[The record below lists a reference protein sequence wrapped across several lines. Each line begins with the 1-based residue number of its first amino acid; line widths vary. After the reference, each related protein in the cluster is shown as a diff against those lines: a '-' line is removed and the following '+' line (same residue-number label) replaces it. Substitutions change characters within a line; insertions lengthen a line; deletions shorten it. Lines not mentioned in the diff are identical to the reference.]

1 MIIFD
6 TFEVQLRFLVYQN
19 GELARDFVPSAAYMF
34 GMDMVPMRYVDSI
47 SFQDGVIECVRKG
60 DDAAG
65 LSLLW
70 PVEGVGTFLLP
81 TTRLPERQEP
91 YILNLELARA
101 RLMQVTLKREDWAL
115 FEETDKLA
123 DQAHEAQ
130 NLFIA
135 SLQHIS
141 NPAKASVL
149 ADQAL
154 QKAMLFSEKLS
165 LRYAEQYL
173 ALRLKGRGLGRQ
185 SLGCTVDLARI
196 SDEKYRQWL
205 LEMFSFVTVPACWK
219 SIEKEPKRYD
229 FSAID
234 ECMDHLA
241 GKHLAMSCGP
251 LLRFDPTMV
260 PDWMLKSKME
270 FEKIREQA
278 YEFIHKIVTRYSKY
292 VHYWPVISG
301 MNAWNCFGFSYEQM
315 IEMTRTACL
324 AARAADPKSR
334 RIIDIM
340 HLWGEYYATDKQTM
354 PPLVYADVVIQSG
367 ISFDAFGLQL
377 ELGWDLPGQH
387 LRDMMQISSR
397 LDCFLPV
404 NKPLHITAAAAPSC
418 KEQGG
423 GQFRSDWTQLEQ
435 AEWIEQLYKITLGRP
450 YISSVTY
457 SQFADDGDRS
467 LPGAG
472 LLDDSLNPRKVY
484 STMGKFQKAILK
496 TLG

>member
-1 MIIFD
+1 
-6 TFEVQLRFLVYQN
+6 
-19 GELARDFVPSAAYMF
+19 
-34 GMDMVPMRYVDSI
+34 
-47 SFQDGVIECVRKG
+47 
-60 DDAAG
+60 
-65 LSLLW
+65 
-70 PVEGVGTFLLP
+70 
-81 TTRLPERQEP
+81 
-91 YILNLELARA
+91 
-101 RLMQVTLKREDWAL
+101 
-115 FEETDKLA
+115 
-123 DQAHEAQ
+123 
-130 NLFIA
+130 
-135 SLQHIS
+135 
-141 NPAKASVL
+141 
-149 ADQAL
+149 
-154 QKAMLFSEKLS
+154 
-165 LRYAEQYL
+165 
-173 ALRLKGRGLGRQ
+173 
-185 SLGCTVDLARI
+185 
-196 SDEKYRQWL
+196 
-205 LEMFSFVTVPACWK
+205 
-219 SIEKEPKRYD
+219 
-229 FSAID
+229 
-234 ECMDHLA
+234 
-241 GKHLAMSCGP
+241 
-251 LLRFDPTMV
+251 MV

-301 MNAWNCFGFSYEQM
+301 MNARNCFGFSYEQM

-367 ISFDAFGLQL
+367 ISFDALGLQL